1 MLVWY
6 FLYCIKEACL
16 CYDFMIFVVLLHAK
30 TVVSQFAFTL
40 ARVICLSKSFTCQ
53 KPPFL
58 LRLQIINITIV
69 LLEKMKSSFC
79 FDHNENGWC
88 VWQKYIILIFFFNWL
103 ILFSAKCWFLFIQ
116 HQIEKL
122 TKLLPVL
129 YLCAVLWHSHIFTR

>member
-103 ILFSAKCWFLFIQ
+103 ILFSAKMLVFVYSASNREVNKATTSPISMCSSM
-116 HQIEKL
+116 
-122 TKLLPVL
+122 
-129 YLCAVLWHSHIFTR
+129 A